1 MDRGSERRL
10 STAEPRKPLLRKNPS
25 WCVFLRI
32 TTWAQLINQYAL
44 DEGNPLASV
53 THERDLDEFLA
64 NAALADTDFMTGQL
78 VTLSDCRAEADGQ
91 KGRSRG
97 SSCKLRAQIGQ
108 PKTHSC

>member
-25 WCVFLRI
+25 WCVFLRLTI
-32 TTWAQLINQYAL
+32 WAQLINQYAL

-78 VTLSDCRAEADGQ
+78 VTLGNRQPEADGQ
-91 KGRSRG
+91 KGRSQE
-97 SSCKLRAQIGQ
+97 SSCRLRAQIGQ
-108 PKTHSC
+108 PKTHFC